1 MNKGVYNQN
10 YTSSDGQISGGNA
23 FGMLPVV
30 TLKSNL
36 TLKASNSADGSEA
49 NPWVLVEF

>member
-1 MNKGVYNQN
+1 
-10 YTSSDGQISGGNA
+10 
-23 FGMLPVV
+23 MLPVV